1 MYGSEVPRIFVVE
14 VTTTEDIKGDLLQ
27 QAVDRALE
35 RLSYYR
41 WTLVRQKGLY
51 YYAENDLPKE

>member
-1 MYGSEVPRIFVVE
+1 M
-14 VTTTEDIKGDLLQ
+14 
-27 QAVDRALE
+27 DRALE

-51 YYAENDLPKE
+51 YYAENDLPFVVAQSDESRRIGGETTNYHAR